1 MAEKRYLKR
10 YLKRLKVR
18 YGLEQPV
25 KLAFTED
32 ISTTGIFIR
41 TYDVIKPG
49 IVILVEIYLS
59 DDTKIMFKGRVMW
72 EKKLPPALVGQAK
85 KAGMGIK
92 IVEFLSDGESVWK
105 KYIESCADLQKA
117 GKLNTA
123 GCNDIYKIN
132 TNLHSQV

>member
-1 MAEKRYLKR
+1 MTEKKHLKR
-10 YLKRLKVR
+10 YIKRLRVR
-18 YGLEQPV
+18 YGLEKPV

-41 TYDVIKPG
+41 THDVINPG
-49 IVILVEIYLS
+49 SVILVEIYLS

-92 IVEFLSDGESVWK
+92 IVEFLSDGERVWK
-105 KYIESCADLQKA
+105 KYIESCADLHKA
-117 GKLNTA
+117 GKCSTTGSQDMHDTLNMPT
-123 GCNDIYKIN
+123 G
-132 TNLHSQV
+132 

>member
-18 YGLEQPV
+18 YGLEQAV

-41 TYDVIKPG
+41 TYDVLKPG
-49 IVILVEIYLS
+49 SVILVEIYLP

-72 EKKLPPALVGQAK
+72 EKKLPPALVGQVK
-85 KAGMGIK
+85 KTGMGIK

-105 KYIESCADLQKA
+105 KCIESCADIQKA
-117 GKLNTA
+117 GECNAAGSQDMHDTLNMPL
-123 GCNDIYKIN
+123 G
-132 TNLHSQV
+132 

>member
-49 IVILVEIYLS
+49 SVILVEIYFS

-92 IVEFLSDGESVWK
+92 IVEFLSEGESVWRK
-105 KYIESCADLQKA
+105 IIESCADHQKTGECNAA
-117 GKLNTA
+117 GSQDIHNTLNIPT
-123 GCNDIYKIN
+123 G
-132 TNLHSQV
+132 

>member
-41 TYDVIKPG
+41 TYDVLKPG
-49 IVILVEIYLS
+49 SVILVEIYLS

-105 KYIESCADLQKA
+105 KYIESCGDLQKA
-117 GKLNTA
+117 GECSTTGSRDIHNTLNMLP
-123 GCNDIYKIN
+123 G
-132 TNLHSQV
+132 

>member
-49 IVILVEIYLS
+49 SVILVEIYLS
-59 DDTKIMFKGRVMW
+59 DDNKIMFKGRVMW

-105 KYIESCADLQKA
+105 KYIESCGDLQKA
-117 GKLNTA
+117 GECSTTGSQDIHNTLNMLP
-123 GCNDIYKIN
+123 G
-132 TNLHSQV
+132 

>member
-49 IVILVEIYLS
+49 SVILVEIYFS

-92 IVEFLSDGESVWK
+92 IVEFLSEGESVWRK
-105 KYIESCADLQKA
+105 IIESCADHQKTGECNAA
-117 GKLNTA
+117 GSHNIHNTLNIPT
-123 GCNDIYKIN
+123 G
-132 TNLHSQV
+132 

>member
-18 YGLEQPV
+18 YGLEQAV

-41 TYDVIKPG
+41 TYDVLKLG
-49 IVILVEIYLS
+49 SVILVEIYLS
-59 DDTKIMFKGRVMW
+59 DDTKIMCKGRVMW
-72 EKKLPPALVGQAK
+72 EKKLPPAMVGQVK

-92 IVEFLSDGESVWK
+92 IVEFLSDGKNVWREF
-105 KYIESCADLQKA
+105 IESCADLQNASECNAA
-117 GKLNTA
+117 G
-123 GCNDIYKIN
+123 
-132 TNLHSQV
+132 SQASITH

>member
-32 ISTTGIFIR
+32 ISMTGIFIR

-49 IVILVEIYLS
+49 TIMVVEVYLS
-59 DDTKIMFKGRVMW
+59 DDTKIMFKGCVMW
-72 EKKLPPALVGQAK
+72 VKKLPPAMVGQAK
-85 KAGMGIK
+85 KAGMGIR
-92 IVEFLSDGESVWK
+92 IVEFLSDGKGVWREF
-105 KYIESCADLQKA
+105 IESCAHLQKA
-117 GKLNTA
+117 GECNAAGSQDMHDTLNMST
-123 GCNDIYKIN
+123 G
-132 TNLHSQV
+132 